1 MWRAPLSFVFCRE
14 NRSFLTKKLAEG
26 CSFAEG
32 RCSGGS
38 LTGTDVGSARTP
50 LFGTTDKRKRPW
62 QNAKASSMCG
72 LDFPVFEVVRSGEEL
87 AFREPALCSS
97 NLAGDNPVQIEANQ
111 GLQRPLDFA
120 TSLTPE
126 PRQWP
131 RPPPAHHEATSA
143 ASYISPP
150 FRCPISFPCIA

>member
-120 TSLTPE
+120 TSLTP
-126 PRQWP
+126 
-131 RPPPAHHEATSA
+131 SL
-143 ASYISPP
+143 ASVSLSDFFSLHSLMAVLASSPDTESS
-150 FRCPISFPCIA
+150 SFLVRT

>member
-72 LDFPVFEVVRSGEEL
+72 LDFPVFEVVCSGEEL

-97 NLAGDNPVQIEANQ
+97 NLAGDNPVQKGSCPQ
-111 GLQRPLDFA
+111 GPVLAGVSLFLLPSGFLLFDYIIPQCPAILQEGSGLFV
-120 TSLTPE
+120 
-126 PRQWP
+126 
-131 RPPPAHHEATSA
+131 
-143 ASYISPP
+143 AS
-150 FRCPISFPCIA
+150 